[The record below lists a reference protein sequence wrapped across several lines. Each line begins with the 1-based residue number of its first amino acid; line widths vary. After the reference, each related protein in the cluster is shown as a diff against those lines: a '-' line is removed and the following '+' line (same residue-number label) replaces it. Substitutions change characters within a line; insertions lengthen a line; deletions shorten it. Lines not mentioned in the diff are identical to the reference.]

1 MAKRNEIA
9 KKNIRDDATGVD
21 FNFADGTVLNAE
33 IANLPELINVK
44 GDQVNTLNYLAC
56 HGLSQ
61 KIGDSY
67 AGSGGVVATAIEW
80 AAATIETLNGGD
92 WAEAREGGGVDRPT
106 RVVKAVMR
114 LLTELGKTFDEAAL
128 LEKYKSKEA
137 RDKAMARAD
146 VKAHYDAI
154 AVEEAQERA
163 AKSKAAL
170 DSLDGQSA
178 SVDELAA

>member
-9 KKNIRDDATGVD
+9 KKKIREDFSGVD
-21 FNFADGTVLNAE
+21 FTFSDGTVLSA
-33 IANLPELINVK
+33 ILANIPDQ
-44 GDQVNTLNYLAC
+44 GDTVHARFAC

-61 KIGDSY
+61 KVGDSY
-67 AGSGGVVATAIEW
+67 AGAAGNVADAIEW
-80 AAATIETLNGGD
+80 AGATIETLERGG
-92 WAEAREGGGVDRPT
+92 WSEAREGGAVDRPT

-114 LLTELGKTFDEAAL
+114 LLTELGKEFDEAAL
-128 LEKYKSKEA
+128 LEKYKAKEA

-163 AKSKAAL
+163 AKSKAKAAEEATAE
-170 DSLDGQSA
+170 G